1 MYFKKVKEGQEVF
14 GLVFG
19 PGEVT
24 SVWENSYYSFE
35 VMYKTGDVV
44 PYTPEGVPAWNIELD
59 FQTVYYKKDIDV
71 FELDMGVNCDIL
83 TPKKIIK
90 LRDKKQL
97 LVKCPSG
104 LWQNIDHCPIH
115 ISQRYLEENKFHLF
129 KKQKD

>member
-1 MYFKKVKEGQEVF
+1 MYFKKVKEGQQVF

-35 VMYKTGDVV
+35 VTYKNGFVV
-44 PYTPEGVPAWNIELD
+44 PYTLEGIPGWGHGLD

-71 FELDMGVNCDIL
+71 FELDTSIAEKTL
-83 TPKKIIK
+83 SPKKIIK

-97 LVKCPSG
+97 MVKCPSG
-104 LWQNIDHCPIH
+104 VWQLLEHCPIQ
-115 ISQRYLEENKFHLF
+115 ISEKYLEEKKFHLF
-129 KKQKD
+129 KKKDI